1 MSDLLYERCFVY
13 MVKWF
18 KSYKELL
25 HFLKKKNIKIKT
37 KQVVMR
43 LLFCAML
50 WKTICI
56 YYARFRLRREIHDQ
70 LPSLE
75 RFLRDYQLNLMQF
88 VKIQVSQ
95 TSAIQCPVLA
105 NESSFHTPF
114 LKLIEH
120 NASTPVNQIQD
131 R

>member
-1 MSDLLYERCFVY
+1 
-13 MVKWF
+13 
-18 KSYKELL
+18 
-25 HFLKKKNIKIKT
+25 
-37 KQVVMR
+37 
-43 LLFCAML
+43 
-50 WKTICI
+50 
-56 YYARFRLRREIHDQ
+56 
-70 LPSLE
+70 
-75 RFLRDYQLNLMQF
+75 MQF